1 MISRIWKKLNLA
13 ERLVSF
19 FGGGLLTFGL
29 LLLGNFFYHETAYIR
44 HELAER
50 LLSQTELLAL
60 SIIEPAAV
68 GDYAQIE
75 QMLELRAKRPGV
87 TRITWTDIRGAQ
99 IVKHGAVAPSDAAP
113 ELFQRLVDIPLPERT
128 KSIVIGGVH
137 YGDVAVLINANV
149 ETNTLWRN
157 LRTQL
162 ELLLLCIGVLLAI
175 ALAIVTNGLRPLYE
189 LAAAARRL
197 GLGDHSVRVRPSG
210 PPEMQTTSRAFN
222 QMAESIV
229 QDMQRQKQSEAALL
243 KEKDLVAW
251 HASHDAL
258 TGLANRREFEHHL
271 EQLVQNADSVGGEH
285 SLLYLDLDQIKIV
298 NDTCGHVAGDQLLRQ
313 IGSELQQGLRAS
325 DTLARLGGDEFGIL
339 LPGCSL
345 IQATNIA
352 EGRRKKLSELP
363 FAWDGRIFR
372 VTASIGVS
380 CISGS
385 GHTSLSVLAEAD
397 TACYAAKDK
406 GRNRVQAY
414 RPDDRELAA
423 RSSEMQWVSRIND
436 AFANERF
443 RLHFQRIIPL
453 QESAKDR
460 CYEVLLRMADASGD
474 LIAPMTFI
482 PAAERYNMMSA
493 IDFKVIE
500 MAFAMHQKHATPAQP
515 LRLFINLSGS
525 TLGDEEF
532 VDFVRRQ
539 FALSKVPPQSICFE
553 ITETAAI
560 ANLSRA
566 AKMIS
571 ELKTLGCQ
579 FSLDDFGSGF
589 SSFAYLKTLP
599 VDYLKI
605 DGNFVRTMTRN
616 PIDRAMVIAIN
627 DIGHLMGMRTI
638 AEFVENDA
646 TLGMLKSLGVNH
658 AQGFAIA
665 RPVAQITHDAVAHQI
680 PRLPFMDSPAPHC
693 A

>member
-1 MISRIWKKLNLA
+1 MISRIWQNLNLA
-13 ERLVSF
+13 QRLVSF
-19 FGGGLLTFGL
+19 FGSGMLTFGL
-29 LLLGNFFYHETAYIR
+29 LLLVNFLYHETTYIR
-44 HELAER
+44 HELAQR
-50 LLSQTELLAL
+50 LVSQTELLAL
-60 SIIEPAAV
+60 SIIEPVVV

-75 QMLELRAKRPGV
+75 QMLELRAKHPGV
-87 TRITWTDIRGAQ
+87 ARITWTDVKGAQ
-99 IVKHGAVAPSDAAP
+99 IIKDGTVAPSNAP
-113 ELFQRLVDIPLPERT
+113 ELFQRLVDISLPQRT
-128 KSIVIGGVH
+128 ESIVVGGAH
-137 YGDVAVLINANV
+137 YGQVAVLINANV
-149 ETNTLWRN
+149 ETNTLWGN
-157 LRTQL
+157 LCTQL

-175 ALAIVTNGLRPLYE
+175 SLAIVTNGLRPLYE

-222 QMAESIV
+222 QMAESLV

-243 KEKDLVAW
+243 KEKNLVAW

-258 TGLANRREFEHHL
+258 TGLANRREFEHRL
-271 EQLVQNADSVGGEH
+271 EQLVQNADSGGGEH

-313 IGSELQQGLRAS
+313 IATALQQGLRSS

-339 LPGCSL
+339 LPGCNL

-352 EGRRKKLSELP
+352 EGRRKKLAELP
-363 FAWDGRIFR
+363 FVWDGRVFR

-406 GRNRVQAY
+406 GRNRIQAY
-414 RPDDRELAA
+414 RPDDRELAT
-423 RSSEMQWVSRIND
+423 RSSEMQWVSRLND
-436 AFANERF
+436 AFTNERF

-453 QESAKDR
+453 QGSAKAR
-460 CYEVLLRMADASGD
+460 WYEVLLRIADPSGE
-474 LIAPMTFI
+474 LIPPMTFI

-500 MAFAMHQKHATPAQP
+500 LALAMHQKHATPEQP
-515 LRLFINLSGS
+515 LRLFINLSGA
-525 TLGDEEF
+525 TLGDEEL

-616 PIDRAMVIAIN
+616 PIDRAMVKAIN
-627 DIGHLMGMRTI
+627 DIGHLMGISTI
-638 AEFVENDA
+638 AEFVEDDA
-646 TLGMLKSLGVNH
+646 TLVMLQSIGVNH

-665 RPVAQITHDAVAHQI
+665 RPVAEITRDAVAHQT
-680 PRLPFMDSPAPHC
+680 PRVSFIGSPATRC